1 MNYKVTFNNK
11 NRVFFNALKT
21 EVDGYFEKSGLKKT
35 GNWKLYGKTMILIPS
50 MIALYAVLMLV
61 DMHWLLSSFL
71 WVLFGLNMTAIGFNV
86 MHDACHGSFSTKNWV
101 NEVFGLTNNFL
112 GGNAFLWKLKHNIIH
127 HTYTNIDGVDDDINN
142 MPFMRE
148 CSTQPWK
155 PMHRFQSTYMFI
167 LYGFTSLFMFFT
179 DYIKYFKSRI
189 YTTPLKKMTLSD
201 HVTFW
206 AGKVFF
212 IGFYI
217 VLPLFLI
224 GWKGWLAGFFISQ
237 FTLGLTLA
245 FVFQLA
251 HVVEHAEFQSAGL
264 DPMKIENEWAVHQV
278 KTTANFASK
287 NKIVTWFVGGLNYQI
302 EHHLFPRIS
311 HIHYPAISK
320 IVKETCD
327 KFELHYI
334 NFPTTRSAI
343 ASHVRF
349 MHSMG
354 QRPQFGKTL
363 LVDYLGLY
371 FDSVSKVEA
380 FIESNFSID
389 VSGFSFMYL

>member
-11 NRVFFNALKT
+11 NKAFFNSLKT
-21 EVDGYFEKSGLKKT
+21 EVDAYFEKAGIKKT
-35 GNWKLYGKTMILIPS
+35 GNWKLYGKTMILIPG
-50 MIALYAVLMLV
+50 MLGLYALLLFVN
-61 DMHWLLSSFL
+61 MHWALTSFL
-71 WVLFGLNMTAIGFNV
+71 WLLFGLIMTAIGFNV
-86 MHDACHGSFSTKNWV
+86 MHDACHGSFSTKGWV
-101 NEVFGLTNNFL
+101 NNIFGLTNNFL
-112 GGNAFLWKLKHNIIH
+112 GGNAFMWKLKHNIIH

-155 PMHRFQSTYMFI
+155 PMHRYQSIYMFV

-179 DYIKYFKSRI
+179 DYIKYFSRHI
-189 YTTPLKKMTLSD
+189 YTTPLKKMSSSD
-201 HVTFW
+201 HIIFW
-206 AGKVFF
+206 AGKIFF
-212 IGFYI
+212 IVFYI
-217 VLPLFLI
+217 ALPIALI
-224 GWKGWLAGFFISQ
+224 GWKGWLLGFVISQ
-237 FTLGLTLA
+237 FAFGLTLA

-251 HVVEHAEFQSAGL
+251 HVVEHAEFDSAGV
-264 DPMKIENEWAVHQV
+264 DPKRIEDEWAIHQV

-320 IVKETCD
+320 IVKETCE

-343 ASHVRF
+343 ISHVRF
-349 MHSMG
+349 MYNMG
-354 QRPQFGKTL
+354 KRPQF
-363 LVDYLGLY
+363 
-371 FDSVSKVEA
+371 A
-380 FIESNFSID
+380 
-389 VSGFSFMYL
+389 